1 MIASPLGPRASP
13 LIDSSECIAKMSGSS
28 PSLTNPFSAARIR
41 PGTIDFI
48 FERGNSL
55 TQLVDVLESNHW
67 NGAIIGLHG
76 TGKSTLL
83 AALIPAI
90 EARDLIVNFIT
101 LTAGQRTLP
110 PDFFKSL
117 REAAGPGIAA
127 VDGIEQLSAWSRL
140 RLKQFCKSHGA
151 GLLVASHRAARLPVI
166 YQTAIDVPR
175 AWRVVERFQDG
186 FPPLVRLSD
195 LVERLT
201 QRHGNIREALFD
213 LYDIYEE
220 RRRAGS

>member
-1 MIASPLGPRASP
+1 MLAI
-13 LIDSSECIAKMSGSS
+13 SEMSGSS
-28 PSLTNPFSAARIR
+28 SSLTNPFSAARIR

-48 FERGNSL
+48 FEHGKSL
-55 TQLVDVLESNHW
+55 AQLVDLLESNHW
-67 NGAIIGLHG
+67 RGAITGLHG

-83 AALIPAI
+83 AAMIPAI
-90 EARDLIVNFIT
+90 EARSRIVKCVT
-101 LTAGQRTLP
+101 LTSGQRTLP
-110 PDFFKSL
+110 HDYIQSL
-117 REAAGPGIAA
+117 RETAAQGIAA
-127 VDGIEQLSAWSRL
+127 VDGIEQLSVWSRL
-140 RLKQFCKSHGA
+140 RLNRICKVQGA

-195 LVERLT
+195 LVERLA
-201 QRHGNIREALFD
+201 QRHGNLREALFD

-220 RRRAGS
+220 RRRGALDSRI

>member
-1 MIASPLGPRASP
+1 MSQSGPNA
-13 LIDSSECIAKMSGSS
+13 
-28 PSLTNPFSAARIR
+28 TNPFSASRLR

-48 FERGNSL
+48 FEHGKTL
-55 TQLVDVLESNHW
+55 GQLVDLLEANQW
-67 NGAIIGLHG
+67 RGAITGLHG

-83 AALIPAI
+83 AAMTPAI
-90 EARDLIVNFIT
+90 EARGRVVSCVT

-110 PDFFKSL
+110 RDFLASPRL
-117 REAAGPGIAA
+117 AAGQGVAA

-140 RLKQFCKSHGA
+140 RLKRFCKSHGA
-151 GLLVASHRAARLPVI
+151 GLLVASHRSARLPVI

-186 FPPLVRLSD
+186 FTPLVRLSD
-195 LVERLT
+195 LVERLA
-201 QRHGNIREALFD
+201 QRHGNLREALFD

-220 RRRAGS
+220 RRRSEG

>member
-1 MIASPLGPRASP
+1 M
-13 LIDSSECIAKMSGSS
+13 SESISAMSTVHSNA
-28 PSLTNPFSAARIR
+28 TNPFSATRIR

-48 FERGNSL
+48 FEHGKTL
-55 TQLVDVLESNHW
+55 TQLVDQLESNQW
-67 NGAIIGLHG
+67 NGAITGLHG

-83 AALIPAI
+83 AAMIPAI
-90 EARDLIVNFIT
+90 EARGRIVKCVT
-101 LTAGQRTLP
+101 LSAGQRTLP
-110 PDFFKSL
+110 RDYLGSL
-117 REAAGPGIAA
+117 RETAGQGVAA

-140 RLKQFCKSHGA
+140 RLNRNCKAQHA

-195 LVERLT
+195 LVERLA
-201 QRHGNIREALFD
+201 QRHGNVREALFD
-213 LYDIYEE
+213 LYDIYEV
-220 RRRAGS
+220 RRRSGS